1 MSVDQFITGL
11 DLGSYY
17 IKASAIT
24 GRNGDIIFSAYGES
38 QGIEDGVV
46 TDSVRLLAAIRSVLR
61 KLEIK
66 TGVPV
71 QQAFLS
77 IDTNYTR

>member
-24 GRNGDIIFSAYGES
+24 GHNGDIVFSAYGES
-38 QGIEDGVV
+38 QGIEDGTI
-46 TDSVRLLAAIRSVLR
+46 TDSVRLLA
-61 KLEIK
+61 
-66 TGVPV
+66 
-71 QQAFLS
+71 
-77 IDTNYTR
+77 